1 MRGSHGVSESSN
13 YYAGFP
19 KLIGFQAC
27 LEQADILKA
36 EGNNH
41 FRSKRWG
48 EALTAYQAGLN
59 RLPNKIQ
66 KQEHLSQDE
75 LSSNEDREM
84 STPNKPDQRA
94 FNLTSSEL
102 EDCATR
108 RAVLNANIGA
118 CYVKLVITS
127 IPMFTARS

>member
-1 MRGSHGVSESSN
+1 MSWCVFEYR
-13 YYAGFP
+13 AGFP

-36 EGNNH
+36 EGNSQ
-41 FRSKRWG
+41 FRSNRWG
-48 EALTAYQAGLN
+48 EALATYQAGLN
-59 RLPNKIQ
+59 RVPKKIQ
-66 KQEHLSQDE
+66 KQEQPSQDE
-75 LSSNEDREM
+75 LSLNEDGSEM
-84 STPNKPDQRA
+84 STPDKPGQRA

-118 CYVKLVITS
+118 CYVKLVTTGIS
-127 IPMFTARS
+127 VFTPRY